1 MTKTMQAAL
10 ITHYKQAVPEIQN
23 VPLPTVRPNDVLVR
37 IVAASI
43 NPIDL
48 KTKDGKLRLLL
59 KYQMPLILGSDFSG
73 IVTKVGTNVT
83 RFKVGDAVF
92 GRPQK
97 DRIGT
102 FADFLAID
110 QHDIALKPSRLT
122 FEEAAAL
129 PLVSLTSYQALHD
142 LMHLTP
148 DQKVLIQA
156 GAGGVGTVAIQI
168 AKALGAEVATT
179 TSSQNIAFVKSLG
192 ADHVIDYHRVP
203 FQNVLS
209 DYDGVFDTLGGTS
222 LANAF
227 QIVKPGGM
235 IVSVSGIPDEKFSD
249 AYNVPIWKKVAFR
262 LANHHISKLARKTGV
277 TYRFLFMHPSGSE
290 LEKIGELVEN
300 DKLRPIVDR
309 VLPFAQLPEAFAYS
323 QAGHAKGKIILKL
336 VDNPN
341 SLLQV

>member
-1 MTKTMQAAL
+1 M
-10 ITHYKQAVPEIQN
+10 
-23 VPLPTVRPNDVLVR
+23 
-37 IVAASI
+37 
-43 NPIDL
+43 
-48 KTKDGKLRLLL
+48 
-59 KYQMPLILGSDFSG
+59 
-73 IVTKVGTNVT
+73 T

-148 DQKVLIQA
+148 GQKVLIQA

-203 FQNVLS
+203 FQDVLS

-227 QIVKPGGM
+227 QIVKPGGTV
-235 IVSVSGIPDEKFSD
+235 VSVSGIPDEQFSD
-249 AYNVPIWKKVAFR
+249 AYNVPFWKKTAFR
-262 LANHHISKLARKTGV
+262 LANRRISKIARKTGV
-277 TYRFLFMHPSGSE
+277 SYRFLFMHPSGSE

>member
-1 MTKTMQAAL
+1 M
-10 ITHYKQAVPEIQN
+10 
-23 VPLPTVRPNDVLVR
+23 
-37 IVAASI
+37 
-43 NPIDL
+43 
-48 KTKDGKLRLLL
+48 
-59 KYQMPLILGSDFSG
+59 
-73 IVTKVGTNVT
+73 
-83 RFKVGDAVF
+83 
-92 GRPQK
+92 
-97 DRIGT
+97 
-102 FADFLAID
+102 
-110 QHDIALKPSRLT
+110 KPSRLT

-203 FQNVLS
+203 FQDVLS

-262 LANHHISKLARKTGV
+262 LANHRISKLARKTGV
-277 TYRFLFMHPSGSE
+277 SYRFLFMHPSGSE

-323 QAGHAKGKIILKL
+323 QAGHTKGKIILKL